1 MATNT
6 TQYNFQKPE
15 VGGDS
20 DNWGDMLNGNWDTT
34 DSLLRGATALTRIGI
49 GTTNSTL
56 PLICNA
62 ATTSDI
68 AASFSGLVGIGTT
81 SPDTRL
87 HVDGGD
93 VKISSDADAS
103 NGDGKPTIF
112 FSESGADEVYAQISY
127 HGDDVTG
134 TNNFIGIGCIGAVG
148 TTEALMKENHQM
160 VVKASGNVGIGTT
173 SPSAKLHTVG
183 DDSNGTTLA
192 TSATNAKVRHENHSA
207 SSLSSFQGYTGNS
220 WYTQI
225 ANNSGTTSY
234 DLSLNPYG
242 GNVGIG
248 TTSPTE
254 KLHIVGGDL
263 GIGSTQYRENNVV
276 SYASADYSIATSGA
290 YNLTLKTNDTERMR
304 IDSSGNVLVG
314 KTSADNTTQGIR
326 MLGSAGFASFV
337 RDGAE
342 PIVVNRLTNDGDL
355 VEFRKD
361 GTTVG
366 SIGTDSSGITF
377 ASGGSTER
385 MRIDSAGRV
394 DITAANYAYNSTNYH
409 IRMVEDDGSAYLSNI
424 QGGLYLQAGGR
435 YYGSSV
441 YQLTDGATSMSAIVA
456 EKSGQISFYNAT
468 GVTANG
474 TVTPYRRMI
483 IKDDGKVGIGTNNPD
498 GLLHVSGGASGD
510 VAVIVE
516 ADTDNNF
523 GENDNPKV
531 ELRQD
536 GGGVIGK
543 FYMEGGAGVSA
554 HSTIANATVLEAAAT
569 SGNNDLQFATGG
581 TTGSTPTLGHVR
593 ATIRYDG
600 KFGIGTAYPTHKLE
614 VQEASPTNGVLASF
628 VNSTNA
634 GGTKAAI
641 QFSNSDNTNCATIIG
656 SNRVG
661 ANFGADFYVANS
673 DSTDG
678 TITERFRINEN
689 GVVNIPNLLQVN
701 TINCRPDTT
710 EFAGQQ
716 LVLNAGES
724 SSYATG
730 QEAEKIYLNAE
741 GGVDITSSL
750 DNWSSG
756 WAGRKTTTILGDSAT
771 FGGTASFADTIT
783 AKNAT
788 FDNGNNTTITVKC
801 NDSGNAV
808 LNLMGDNQGTGVLY
822 VGQSSTHGGGIE
834 YNGDSTPVTSGG
846 GSDEIVLYRRSSSVN
861 EWTAKNTHSD
871 NNWDFRGTITQNA
884 SDERLKENITSIE
897 NALEKVEQLRGV
909 TFDWKDD
916 VEEKGFIPYAKHETG
931 VIAQDVQKVIP
942 DAAVPAPFDENY
954 LTVKHEKIIP
964 LLIEAIKELKAEV
977 ESLKK

>member
-1 MATNT
+1 
-6 TQYNFQKPE
+6 
-15 VGGDS
+15 
-20 DNWGDMLNGNWDTT
+20 
-34 DSLLRGATALTRIGI
+34 
-49 GTTNSTL
+49 
-56 PLICNA
+56 
-62 ATTSDI
+62 
-68 AASFSGLVGIGTT
+68 
-81 SPDTRL
+81 
-87 HVDGGD
+87 
-93 VKISSDADAS
+93 
-103 NGDGKPTIF
+103 
-112 FSESGADEVYAQISY
+112 
-127 HGDDVTG
+127 
-134 TNNFIGIGCIGAVG
+134 
-148 TTEALMKENHQM
+148 
-160 VVKASGNVGIGTT
+160 
-173 SPSAKLHTVG
+173 
-183 DDSNGTTLA
+183 
-192 TSATNAKVRHENHSA
+192 
-207 SSLSSFQGYTGNS
+207 
-220 WYTQI
+220 
-225 ANNSGTTSY
+225 
-234 DLSLNPYG
+234 
-242 GNVGIG
+242 
-248 TTSPTE
+248 
-254 KLHIVGGDL
+254 
-263 GIGSTQYRENNVV
+263 
-276 SYASADYSIATSGA
+276 
-290 YNLTLKTNDTERMR
+290 MR

-326 MLGSAGFASFV
+326 LLGSAGFASFV